1 MKNIIS
7 IIDHTL
13 LKPEATSEMVKKLCK
28 EAKEHGFFSVC
39 VNPYYVKLAKKE
51 LKDSPVKVA
60 TVIGF
65 PLGSTTKEVKA
76 FESSEAIKNG
86 ADELDMVINIGALKA
101 KDYSKVEEDIKAV
114 VEIAKKEVFVKV
126 IIETC
131 LLNDEEKKKACEIAK
146 KAGVDFVKTSTGFST
161 GGATEEDI
169 KLMRKVVGQ
178 DLGVKASG
186 GIRDYEVAKRM
197 VEAGASRLGASSSVK
212 IAEEINK

>member
-1 MKNIIS
+1 MI
-7 IIDHTL
+7 TL
-13 LKPEATSEMVKKLCK
+13 YLNQKLHLKWLKKLCK

-51 LKDSPVKVA
+51 LKDSPVKVV

-114 VEIAKKEVFVKV
+114 VEIAKKRG
-126 IIETC
+126 I
-131 LLNDEEKKKACEIAK
+131 
-146 KAGVDFVKTSTGFST
+146 
-161 GGATEEDI
+161 
-169 KLMRKVVGQ
+169 GQ
-178 DLGVKASG
+178 GN
-186 GIRDYEVAKRM
+186 Y
-197 VEAGASRLGASSSVK
+197 
-212 IAEEINK
+212 